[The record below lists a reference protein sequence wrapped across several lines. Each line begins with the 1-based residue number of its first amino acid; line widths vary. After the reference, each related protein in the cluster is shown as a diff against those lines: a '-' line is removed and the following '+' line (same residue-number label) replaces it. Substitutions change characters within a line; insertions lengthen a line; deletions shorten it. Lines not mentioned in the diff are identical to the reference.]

1 MKKILLTAF
10 CILFTALSTVSLGVY
25 GFQQYDYLTV
35 SYQPMDY
42 PPSNRQL
49 NNPYRGWYH
58 IYGYTLS
65 DNTPIDMDDMAKTIA
80 KDANQLVLLEINLRN
95 YSDCEISA
103 SGLSQLESTLL
114 AWQDAGKQ
122 LILRFLYDWNG
133 KARQT
138 EPKNISIIKRHMT
151 QTGAIVNK
159 YAERVYL
166 MQGIYVGN
174 CGEMNNSDY
183 MSLENMYELA
193 AHLNS
198 VIDPA
203 IYLSVRTPEHYRI
216 ISQTNEPLSFADAFS
231 GKIAARTGLFN
242 DGMLGSESD
251 LGTYGE
257 NNFVP
262 SDDFTGKGTRSE
274 EIAFQNVLCHYVPNG
289 GEVVLDNEY
298 NDFPRA
304 VADLRAMHVSY
315 LDSNYDLAV
324 LDKWRSTIYSVNND
338 TDGYSEDA
346 SSDSVDDYSQDYCF
360 DGTDG
365 YSYIGAHLGYRYALV
380 SSDCSFDTFRDDKAK
395 LAIEIANSGFSASY
409 RPFISSITVLCEDGT
424 LCDTII
430 ANTDNRF
437 WKSGETASFE
447 VPLDIR
453 NYKDGNYQI
462 YYRLWDPAT
471 NREIRLANDMEHT
484 NHGYC
489 LGNFTV
495 GHKEKAVKDLTP

>member
-1 MKKILLTAF
+1 MKKLLITVF
-10 CILFTALSTVSLGVY
+10 CALFTALSPVSLGVY

-35 SYQPMDY
+35 TYQPMDC
-42 PPSNRQL
+42 PPSSRQL

-65 DNTPIDMDDMAKTIA
+65 DDAPIDMDDMAKTIA
-80 KDANQLVLLEINLRN
+80 RDANQLVLLEINLRN

-103 SGLSQLESTLL
+103 MGLSQLETVLL

-133 KARQT
+133 KARET
-138 EPKNISIIKRHMT
+138 EPKDISIIKRHMT

-159 YAERVYL
+159 YAERVFI

-183 MSLENMYELA
+183 MSRENMYELA
-193 AHLNS
+193 AHLDA

-216 ISQTNEPLSFADAFS
+216 VSRTNEPLSIKDAFS
-231 GKIAARTGLFN
+231 GNIAARTGLFN
-242 DGMLGSESD
+242 DGMLGSASD

-257 NNFVP
+257 NAFV
-262 SDDFTGKGTRSE
+262 SSENFTGNGTRSE
-274 EIAFQNVLCHYVPNG
+274 EIAFQNALCHYVPNG

-304 VADLRAMHVSY
+304 AADLRAMHVSY

-324 LDKWRSTIYSVNND
+324 LDKWRNTVYSANNG
-338 TDGYSEDA
+338 TDSFSDNA
-346 SSDSVDDYSQDYCF
+346 SADCTDSFSDDSCF
-360 DGTDG
+360 DGIDG
-365 YSYIGAHLGYRYALV
+365 FSYIGAHLGYRYALI
-380 SSDCSFDTFRDDKAK
+380 SSGCSFDTFQDDKAK
-395 LAIEIANSGFSASY
+395 LTVEIMNNGFSASY
-409 RPFISSITVLCEDGT
+409 RPFISSVTVLREDGT

-437 WKSGETASFE
+437 WKSGETASWE
-447 VPLDIR
+447 VPLNIR
-453 NYKDGNYQI
+453 AYQDGNYQI
-462 YYRLWDPAT
+462 FYRLRDPAT

-484 NHGYC
+484 NHGYR

-495 GHKEKAVKDLTP
+495 AHKKTVTGPAP

>member
-10 CILFTALSTVSLGVY
+10 CILFTALSTAGLGIY
-25 GFQQYDYLTV
+25 SFQRYDYFTI
-35 SYQPMDY
+35 SYRPMDC
-42 PPSNRQL
+42 PPSSRQL

-65 DNTPIDMDDMAKTIA
+65 DAAPIDMEDMAKTIA

-95 YSDCEISA
+95 YPDCEISSA
-103 SGLSQLESTLL
+103 GLSQLESTLL

-133 KARQT
+133 KARET
-138 EPKNISIIKRHMT
+138 EPKNISIIKRHME
-151 QTGAIVNK
+151 QTGKIVNK
-159 YAERVYL
+159 YANCVYI

-193 AHLNS
+193 THLNS

-216 ISQTNEPLSFADAFS
+216 VSRTNEPLSAEDAFS
-231 GKIAARTGLFN
+231 GQISARTGLFN

-257 NNFVP
+257 NAFVP
-262 SDDFTGKGTRSE
+262 SENFTGKGTRSE
-274 EIAFQNVLCHYVPNG
+274 EIAFQNALCHYVPNG

-298 NDFPRA
+298 NDFPQA
-304 VADLRAMHVSY
+304 VEDLRAMHISY

-324 LDKWRSTIYSVNND
+324 LDKWRNTN
-338 TDGYSEDA
+338 GYFQ
-346 SSDSVDDYSQDYCF
+346 DSCF

-365 YSYIGAHLGYRYALV
+365 YSYIGAHLGYRYALI

-395 LAIEIANSGFSASY
+395 LTVEMANSGFSASY
-409 RPFISSITVLCEDGT
+409 RPFLSSVTVLREDGK

-430 ANTDNRF
+430 ADTDNRF
-437 WKSGETASFE
+437 WKSGETASWE

-453 NYKDGNYQI
+453 AYQDGNYQI
-462 YYRLWDPAT
+462 FYRLWDPAT
-471 NREIRLANDMEHT
+471 NREIQLANDMEHT
-484 NHGYC
+484 NYGYR
-489 LGNFTV
+489 LGSFTV
-495 GHKEKAVKDLTP
+495 GHKEKKAAKNITP